1 MSFNVRQEFRP
12 WDDADQDVF
21 ILGAGF
27 SIAANKTFPGT
38 DQLGTMALGK
48 VRESNHLNLNLD
60 LLPEEFRNSQFET
73 FSVLR

>member
-27 SIAANKTFPGT
+27 SIAANKAFPST

-48 VRESNHLNLNLD
+48 VRERNRLGLDVD
-60 LLPEEFRNSQFET
+60 LLPKQVKNSGIN
-73 FSVLR
+73 